1 MVNIHVDIA
10 LRETLFREVDIYKTN
25 GRGGR
30 KDTKIGVGRKRKMGR
45 GLEMK
50 DKYRDCEK

>member
-25 GRGGR
+25 GRRKGTSKHISSKYELGEKKGG
-30 KDTKIGVGRKRKMGR
+30 DDGTAIR
-45 GLEMK
+45 G
-50 DKYRDCEK
+50 